1 MASDLHAVLDVL
13 PQPERH
19 IVTARFGLDAREPR
33 MLEDIGKD
41 SGITRERIRQLEAR
55 ALGRLQLAMSDREM
69 QRYLEET

>member
-1 MASDLHAVLDVL
+1 
-13 PQPERH
+13 
-19 IVTARFGLDAREPR
+19 